1 MKKILLGIS
10 CAFLLGFSASAQV
23 MSHSGIKNTVWTG
36 FGSPFSGD
44 FVYHGVIDTIQARV
58 DVGQFTLE
66 GMINWGAIANMTG
79 DGNLDNFTFAI
90 TNRNPFYYHYNNENS
105 RGNTNR
111 NSTVIDGKPV
121 RFDNSIKSDSLKI
134 DPFYVNFLWHPFK
147 NFDVGLGTKLNWKVG
162 PAPGHGEWLWEDE
175 AHVSQGGF
183 STTYNDIFISGD
195 SYKFTP
201 DKPGSADVVGFVHYA
216 NKYAK
221 TAIGARY
228 YLETDSFNVQ
238 FGAAIPNGVN
248 TDNMFINTGA
258 QFGFKK
264 FNLAVAY
271 EGLFQKD
278 GNFYAGA
285 SFGVSQFYFDVYT
298 AIDSIDFDNDDHDMS
313 YSVGAA
319 MTINIEKAR
328 VLIRP
333 EGTFNWFEEGNY
345 TPSWYA
351 GATVSWGI
359 LKNLY
364 LKGYTSFAAGSMDKR
379 WKDSSNSDVKNY
391 TGGFIYDVRPLIEF
405 KLSDAHSFSAYV
417 DLEWRTAFD
426 GTVRNC
432 WSTGAFWTYDFNASS
447 KRKK

>member
-36 FGSPFSGD
+36 FGNPFYGD

-66 GMINWGAIANMTG
+66 GMINWGAIANMT
-79 DGNLDNFTFAI
+79 DNGNLDNFTFTI
-90 TNRNPFYYHYNNENS
+90 TGKNPFYYHYNYDNVDN
-105 RGNTNR
+105 GNTNSKGYYYNNAINV
-111 NSTVIDGKPV
+111 NS
-121 RFDNSIKSDSLKI
+121 FAI
-134 DPFYVNFLWHPFK
+134 DPYYVNFLWHPFK

-183 STTYNDIFISGD
+183 STAYNDILLSKDNI
-195 SYKFTP
+195 KFNY
-201 DKPGSADVVGFVHYA
+201 DIPGTQDVVGFVHYA

-228 YLETDSFNVQ
+228 YLETDTFNVQ

-248 TDNMFINTGA
+248 TDNMLINTGA

-298 AIDSIDFDNDDHDMS
+298 AIDSIDFDNDDVHDMS
-313 YSVGAA
+313 YSIGAA
-319 MTINIEKAR
+319 MTINIDKAR

-333 EGTFNWFEEGNY
+333 EGSFNWFEEGNY
-345 TPSWYA
+345 TPAWYA
-351 GATVSWGI
+351 GVTVNWGI

-379 WKDSSNSDVKNY
+379 WKDSSDADVRNY